1 MVTTIQ
7 KWGNSQ
13 GLRFPKNLLE
23 AANISVGDEVVLS
36 VKDGKII
43 VEPAN
48 KVRGRYNIEHL
59 VAEMPADYKVEETDW
74 GPPAGQEEW

>member
-13 GLRFPKNLLE
+13 GLRFPKSLLE
-23 AANISVGDEVVLS
+23 EANISVGDEVTLS

-43 VEPAN
+43 VEPADR
-48 KVRGRYNIEHL
+48 VRGRYNIKTL
-59 VAEMPADYKVEETDW
+59 VAEMPADYTVEEIDW
-74 GPPAGQEEW
+74 GPPVGQEEW

>member
-23 AANISVGDEVVLS
+23 EANISVGDEVTLS

-48 KVRGRYNIEHL
+48 RVRGRYNIKKL
-59 VAEMPADYKVEETDW
+59 VAEMPADYSVEEIDW
-74 GPPAGQEEW
+74 GPPTGQEEW